1 MIYSRFECDVI
12 VRVLAE
18 CFCLISSC
26 RISQKRSSVVE
37 IRAQCQ
43 NLKTLPLTRFITSQ
57 EPFLL
62 SLYSVRLAPIFP
74 VIILAGLKCV
84 VGAKTS

>member
-12 VRVLAE
+12 ARSVLAE
-18 CFCLISSC
+18 CFCLISAC

-57 EPFLL
+57 EPVLL
-62 SLYSVRLAPIFP
+62 SLYSVHVQR
-74 VIILAGLKCV
+74 
-84 VGAKTS
+84 